1 MNVPFLMNCEMDR
14 RRRAGAASAAGFTSS
29 PRRYLTSGTGKYTTG
44 AAGAELRG
52 GRWSRAASPWGSGP
66 SRGCE
71 SLGIRAAPDRAAPAA
86 LDTRGFMLMQ
96 ISLNGI
102 QLLSPGSPRT
112 FGT

>member
-1 MNVPFLMNCEMDR
+1 MCLSYEF
-14 RRRAGAASAAGFTSS
+14 AASLFNLRDGKIYN
-29 PRRYLTSGTGKYTTG
+29 RSGWSG
-44 AAGAELRG
+44 AAGWEMV
-52 GRWSRAASPWGSGP
+52 P
-66 SRGCE
+66 GCE
-71 SLGIRAAPDRAAPAA
+71 SLGIRPVQGTDRAVPAA